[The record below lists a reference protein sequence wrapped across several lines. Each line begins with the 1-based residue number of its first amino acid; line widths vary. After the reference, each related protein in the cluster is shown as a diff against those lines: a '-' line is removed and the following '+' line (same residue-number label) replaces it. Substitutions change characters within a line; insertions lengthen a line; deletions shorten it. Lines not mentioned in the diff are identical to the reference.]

1 MRISSE
7 LSRRLAPLNDTDYI
21 YDKGLNFWM
30 RLVKA
35 AEKAETWE
43 KLPKK
48 WKSDV
53 AKAKKYLWIP
63 CSERK
68 VQFGTDDSPYSIE
81 KYLNKAKETLID
93 RPELSKLGR
102 LIDNAEK

>member
-48 WKSDV
+48 
-53 AKAKKYLWIP
+53 
-63 CSERK
+63 
-68 VQFGTDDSPYSIE
+68 
-81 KYLNKAKETLID
+81 
-93 RPELSKLGR
+93 
-102 LIDNAEK
+102 